1 MVRACLFCLLL
12 AIAAPAMAQRPPAQ
26 IPANA
31 NDVIERLPRGYAALR
46 PTTTPA
52 GPLANP
58 VDEAEQLLQ
67 AAGRTGDARLAARAD
82 ALLAAIPQ
90 KQLSTRILKSRAF
103 SAQHRHEF
111 AQSLQLLDSVIRTD
125 PRDPDARLARAQLHL
140 VQGRIR
146 AARGDCAALSIGVDS
161 GYGMVCIAALSLR
174 TGDLAH
180 AAMLA
185 DRWLA
190 QSKTDPSFR
199 RFMLVMRGEI
209 ASRAASAEADG
220 WFRQALAIA
229 PDDVRTLAAYARHL
243 IHAGRPRDA
252 MALLSR
258 APDADALQLQLAL
271 AAHAMNSG
279 NARALAD
286 AQARRY
292 ALARAVGVEPELR
305 DEAELQLTLR
315 GDAAQALSLAQRNFE
330 QQRDYEDVD
339 LLQRAAQ
346 AARRPEALAV
356 LRKWAGEQG
365 LSLDRAEAVR

>member
-1 MVRACLFCLLL
+1 MLRGCLSFLLL

-26 IPANA
+26 IPATA
-31 NDVIERLPRGYAALR
+31 DEVIERLPRGYAALR
-46 PTTTPA
+46 PATTPTD
-52 GPLANP
+52 PSDNP
-58 VDEAEQLLQ
+58 AVEAEQLLQ

-82 ALLAAIPQ
+82 ALLAAIPEDQ
-90 KQLSTRILKSRAF
+90 VSTRIMKSRAF

-111 AQSLQLLDSVIRTD
+111 AQSLQLLNSVIKAD
-125 PRDPDARLARAQLHL
+125 PRDADARLARAQLHL
-140 VQGRIR
+140 VQGQIR
-146 AARGDCAALSIGVDS
+146 AARGDCAALAIGIDS
-161 GYGMVCIAALSLR
+161 DYSTVCIAALSLR
-174 TGDLAH
+174 TGDLGQ
-180 AAMLA
+180 AAMFA

-190 QSKTDPSFR
+190 QPKAEPSLR

-209 ASRAASAEADG
+209 ASRAASADADG
-220 WFRQALAIA
+220 WFRQALALG

-243 IHAGRPRDA
+243 NHAGRPRDV

-271 AAHAMNSG
+271 AAHALHSD
-279 NARALAD
+279 NAPALAD

-305 DEAELQLTLR
+305 DEAELLLTLR
-315 GDAAQALSLAQRNFE
+315 GNAAQALALALRNFE

-346 AARRPEALAV
+346 AARRPDALAG
-356 LRKWAGEQG
+356 LRKWADEQG
-365 LSLDRAEAVR
+365 LSLDAAEAAR